1 MWEGHTEKVDKG
13 FELIYFRLSY
23 RRKMIRTLWM
33 TLLLPVSYFLL
44 RFMGLDLFYTWI
56 FMAVFLLGHAAQI
69 AYNYYMWNKYERD
82 RKG

>member
-56 FMAVFLLGHAAQI
+56 FMAVFLLGHLAQLY
-69 AYNYYMWNKYERD
+69 YNYYMWNKYERD
-82 RKG
+82 RKE